1 MMLKIHVHLKG
12 TMIIMHNSGQLQFW
26 PKLCGHLRKNTHA
39 APFREEI
46 APPPPNNVGAMIH
59 ISWCLFNIVGHN
71 IVQGVRG
78 MKEIIVCFAFK
89 YENLVKY
96 YCPHSFCPGL

>member
-1 MMLKIHVHLKG
+1 MSLD
-12 TMIIMHNSGQLQFW
+12 NNLQSW
-26 PKLCGHLRKNTHA
+26 PKLSGHLRKYTHA

-46 APPPPNNVGAMIH
+46 APPLPPNNVGAMIH

-78 MKEIIVCFAFK
+78 MKEMIVRFDLDMK
-89 YENLVKY
+89 TW
-96 YCPHSFCPGL
+96 